1 MKKIQQFLVMVGLAT
16 FGLVST
22 ANAELIIF
30 EWGGYEDE
38 NFFPDYMAKYGKAPS
53 YNFFSDEE
61 EAFQKVRA
69 GFRADLGHPCSQSVV
84 KWRNA
89 GIIVPIDT
97 SRLANWDK
105 VMSNFANM
113 FYYTCHF

>member
-61 EAFQKVRA
+61 EAFQKQVSVHTRIPNTHLCVR
-69 GFRADLGHPCSQSVV
+69 FV
-84 KWRNA
+84 
-89 GIIVPIDT
+89 
-97 SRLANWDK
+97 
-105 VMSNFANM
+105 
-113 FYYTCHF
+113 